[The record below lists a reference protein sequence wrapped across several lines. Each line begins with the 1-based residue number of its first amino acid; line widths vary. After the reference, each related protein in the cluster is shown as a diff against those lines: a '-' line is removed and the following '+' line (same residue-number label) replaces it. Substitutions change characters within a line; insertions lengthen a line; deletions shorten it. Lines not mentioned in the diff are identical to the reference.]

1 MASNPQTA
9 AADSDDDEIPRLSA
23 HTLAALASFRA
34 EQEQRLKEEDLQ
46 QSTQLDV
53 PDNFEEDW
61 NLSQFWVEV
70 LLLFHLD
77 YAPLMQY
84 SPCSTMRKR
93 RI

>member
-1 MASNPQTA
+1 MASNPQDA
-9 AADSDDDEIPRLSA
+9 KADSDDDEIPRLSA

-61 NLSQFWVEV
+61 NLSQFWVEFYSLRH
-70 LLLFHLD
+70 LLD
-77 YAPLMQY
+77 APSYNTL
-84 SPCSTMRKR
+84 RAVR
-93 RI
+93 